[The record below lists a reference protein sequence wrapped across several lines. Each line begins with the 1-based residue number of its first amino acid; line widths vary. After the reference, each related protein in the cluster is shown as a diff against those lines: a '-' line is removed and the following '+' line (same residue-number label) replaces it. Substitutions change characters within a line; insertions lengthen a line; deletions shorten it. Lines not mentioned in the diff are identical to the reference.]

1 MAASDHLQLRLFVPA
16 GELADHSQYESTDL
30 PAMVRSPQYPMVNNI
45 EQAQRHKVK
54 ETMQMGLHTPPVAG
68 TDSHDPAPDGYLG
81 AYLPKKHA
89 QREEKFNM
97 PVTSRSMYQD
107 IKERGVTT
115 PVPVQ
120 INPSDV
126 EGVSPFILTNGN
138 HRVQAAARIDP
149 NMLVPV
155 TWEDAPGWDE
165 FKKDPATGQNVPA
178 NASHRNIVKDMD
190 AKTERMMSNR
200 SARQKHNEKKKR

>member
-30 PAMVRSPQYPMVNNI
+30 PAMVRSPQYPMVNSI

-54 ETMQMGLHTPPVAG
+54 ESLTMGLLPPPNEEGSA
-68 TDSHDPAPDGYLG
+68 HDPAPEGYLG
-81 AYLPKKHA
+81 APLPKRSAGK
-89 QREEKFNM
+89 Q
-97 PVTSRSMYQD
+97 SRAPMASKSMYRD

-120 INPSDV
+120 INPSDI
-126 EGVSPFILTNGN
+126 EGISPFILANGN
-138 HRVQAAARIDP
+138 HRVQAAAHIDP
-149 NMLVPV
+149 DMLVPV

-165 FKKDPATGQNVPA
+165 TKSDPATGQNVPA
-178 NASHRNIVKDMD
+178 NASHRNIVKDLD
-190 AKTERMMSNR
+190 AKTEKMMSNR
-200 SARQKHNEKKKR
+200 AARQKNASKRRQ